1 MSGGSAFQSLTVLGK
16 KDILLF
22 SVPQVIVWK
31 ALEWLC
37 LVGLFCGVNLE
48 SLLMATSPLSI
59 LYIMQRRMSFLLFSR
74 LRQFRV
80 LNMSVTL
87 EVLWCLWRIYL
98 AALRWTISS
107 FFMFSECKGPT
118 HYWNTLPGGEQ
129 D

>member
-31 ALEWLC
+31 AREWLC

-74 LRQFRV
+74 LRIQS
-80 LNMSVTL
+80 LNPGPKIEYHVGTIWDHILKLGSNM
-87 EVLWCLWRIYL
+87 WRKYRGWWP
-98 AALRWTISS
+98 A
-107 FFMFSECKGPT
+107 GPA
-118 HYWNTLPGGEQ
+118 GGECWEHA
-129 D
+129 